1 MFLKNGVCSMKLR
14 RILILCLWML
24 GTMGVEAQ
32 ISDAIRGLFKVAGD
46 SAVVAD
52 SVRTDIGATGQDSA
66 LVVQLRRS
74 LEEARSNE
82 DSLRREFEEAKLNE
96 ANLRMEFEQFKLNI
110 LAGDSIK
117 RQRQMSFIDSLRK
130 TTKGSPVM
138 VDGDTLFNLYTKKGG
153 QSAMQRAQE
162 TGELMEL
169 IGKRINLD
177 PGKVYVENTDIFS
190 DIMYGTEVL
199 VSFTDAD
206 AMWEGMSRDSL
217 VSDRKQVVAD
227 KFQQMKRQYGIWR
240 MVKRVLYCLLVLIVQ
255 YLLYRLTCWGF
266 AKLEKKVLDIKDT
279 KLKPIKIQ
287 SYEIL
292 DTGQQVKLLLVAC
305 RVAKWVMVVL
315 QLLISLPI
323 IFGIFPSTKGFA
335 LQLLDYFLIPIRK
348 IVFGVIG
355 YIPNLISIIVI
366 WYATRSLV
374 RLARYV
380 AGEIEKGDLKI
391 KNFFPE
397 WAMPTFHI
405 VRILLYTFMI
415 AMVYNYLPGSDSGV
429 FQGISVFIGLIIS
442 LGSST
447 LIANLMA
454 GLVITFMRPF
464 RLGDRIKLNDTVGDI
479 IEKTP
484 LVTRVKTPKNEI
496 VTVPNSFVMSSLTT
510 NYSSSAQE
518 YGLIIHTDVTFGYE
532 VPWQQVHQLM
542 IQSALATPLI
552 EAEPRPFVLQT
563 KLDDWYVVYQINAY
577 TRHPEQ
583 MAGIYSQL
591 HANIQDIF
599 HEAGIEVMSPHFMG
613 VRHNEQAIMPE
624 EFLKK
629 SEEERSKK

>member
-1 MFLKNGVCSMKLR
+1 MKLQ
-14 RILILCLWML
+14 RIFILCLWVLSAL
-24 GTMGVEAQ
+24 GAKAQ
-32 ISDAIRGLFKVAGD
+32 IGDAIRGIFQAGND
-46 SAVVAD
+46 SVAVVD
-52 SVRTDIGATGQDSA
+52 SSQLEAE
-66 LVVQLRRS
+66 LVSPEQLLVAQLQQS
-74 LEEARSNE
+74 LEEAKVSEEGLRT
-82 DSLRREFEEAKLNE
+82 SLEEAKLSE
-96 ANLRMEFEQFKLNI
+96 ANLRLEFEQFKLSI
-110 LAGDSIK
+110 LASDSLK
-117 RQRQMSFIDSLRK
+117 RLRQRMFIDSLRK

-138 VDGDTLFNLYTKKGG
+138 VDGDTLFSLYTKKGG
-153 QSAMQRAQE
+153 QSALQRAQE
-162 TGELMEL
+162 TSELMEL
-169 IGKRINLD
+169 IGKKINLD
-177 PGKVYVENTDIFS
+177 PNRVYIENTDIFS
-190 DIMYGTEVL
+190 DIMYDTEVL

-206 AMWEGMSRDSL
+206 AMWEGISRDSL
-217 VSDRKQVVAD
+217 VASRKQIVVD
-227 KFQQMKRQYGIWR
+227 KFRQMKRQYGIWR
-240 MVKRVLYCLLVLIVQ
+240 TVKSVLYCLLVLVVQ
-255 YLLYRLTCWGF
+255 FFLYRLTCWGF
-266 AKLEKKVLDIKDT
+266 LKIEKRLRQLKET
-279 KLKPIKIQ
+279 TLKPIRFQ

-292 DTGQQVKLLLVAC
+292 DTDQQVALLLLANKVL
-305 RVAKWVMVVL
+305 KWVVVVL

-335 LQLLDYFLIPIRK
+335 LQLLDYFLVPIKK

-355 YIPNLISIIVI
+355 YIPNLLSIFVI
-366 WYATRSLV
+366 WYATKSLV
-374 RLARYV
+374 RLARYI

-496 VTVPNSFVMSSLTT
+496 VTVPNSFVMSSMTT

-542 IQSALATPLI
+542 IQSALATPHI

-577 TRHPEQ
+577 TRHPEK
-583 MAGIYSQL
+583 MALIYSEL

-599 HEAGIEVMSPHFMG
+599 HKAGIEVMSPHFMG
-613 VRHNEQAIMPE
+613 VRQNDQVIMPD
-624 EFLKK
+624 EFLQKK
-629 SEEERSKK
+629 EERREM